1 VYWSQVMRDSA
12 RKRGDKRL
20 SVELIEDAGCVRIC
34 DHWVGNHLKCA
45 AAQSAKAS
53 RSGNL

>member
-1 VYWSQVMRDSA
+1 MYWSQVMRDSA
-12 RKRGDKRL
+12 RKRRDKRL